1 MAMSRVAVDG
11 GTTWDM
17 PCCSRM
23 ILKVLPPPNWSA
35 RSRAA
40 TTAWPITIHVG
51 NVFLRNPTA
60 SRAASNSAVSSDVR
74 LRLSGSL
81 KLLWVCQKFLFQ
93 GLEKLSSARG

>member
-35 RSRAA
+35 RSPRRYYGVADHD
-40 TTAWPITIHVG
+40 PRRERLLEESDG
-51 NVFLRNPTA
+51 
-60 SRAASNSAVSSDVR
+60 SRAASNSAVSSDVG
-74 LRLSGSL
+74 LSGSP
-81 KLLWVCQKFLFQ
+81 
-93 GLEKLSSARG
+93 GR